1 MNPLK
6 ILEIFCNDCFN
17 NNFLSLQYIFY
28 SCIPEFWKQEGCFT
42 FFWKPWILENA
53 TLILFNHYWSR
64 FLYYMYT
71 LQERKQK
78 GSCFS
83 EACYFWQILFS
94 KDGYISHPHVP
105 LQCYLVTT
113 LSKNGVYLSPPLNL
127 VGLVITLT
135 NRQWQKSG
143 ATYQM
148 QVAHCLWSMIL

>member
-1 MNPLK
+1 
-6 ILEIFCNDCFN
+6 
-17 NNFLSLQYIFY
+17 
-28 SCIPEFWKQEGCFT
+28 
-42 FFWKPWILENA
+42 
-53 TLILFNHYWSR
+53 
-64 FLYYMYT
+64 MYT

-78 GSCFS
+78 GSYFS

-148 QVAHCLWSMIL
+148 QVAHCLWSMILQGAHENIFIYLKIRIKNGHLVLKKCLNICLYIHVSTLS